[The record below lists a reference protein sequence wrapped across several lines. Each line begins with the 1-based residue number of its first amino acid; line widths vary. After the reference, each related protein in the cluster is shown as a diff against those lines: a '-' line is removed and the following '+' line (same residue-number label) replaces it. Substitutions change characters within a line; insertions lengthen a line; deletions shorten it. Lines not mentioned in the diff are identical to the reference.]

1 MLVGTNDGRVDEQM
15 LQIGFAAQSRRK
27 PFPDTLLAPAREA
40 NEGPVPMPQFLREIA
55 PRTARAHDPQH
66 RFDETPIVLGRNTTV
81 GRLAGQELFN
91 ALPLVVA
98 QHLPIHS

>member
-40 NEGPVPMPQFLREIA
+40 NIGAVPMPQGFRQVA
-55 PRTARAHDPQH
+55 PRAARAHNPENRLNKAAVIPGGTAWVTFLPRQQ
-66 RFDETPIVLGRNTTV
+66 RLNT
-81 GRLAGQELFN
+81 F
-91 ALPLVVA
+91 PL
-98 QHLPIHS
+98 IIS